1 MLVAGV
7 PMMFFLKDSSMSLLG
22 SVSRRKTIIAIS
34 PHCVAAL
41 ETIMPDMSFHAGGR
55 GCPCFDTAN
64 YMQLAKG
71 TGAP

>member
-1 MLVAGV
+1 MSFRVDGRGSDDMHV
-7 PMMFFLKDSSMSLLG
+7 PS
-22 SVSRRKTIIAIS
+22 KTIIAIS

-41 ETIMPDMSFHAGGR
+41 KIIMPDMSFHAGGR